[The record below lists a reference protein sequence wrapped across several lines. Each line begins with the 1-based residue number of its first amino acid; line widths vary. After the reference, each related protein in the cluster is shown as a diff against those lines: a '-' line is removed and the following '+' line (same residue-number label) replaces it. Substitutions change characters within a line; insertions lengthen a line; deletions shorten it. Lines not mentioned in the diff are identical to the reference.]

1 MWQAQNVRAVQLLR
15 GGAITS
21 AAAADAADAD
31 ARRDAP
37 RVATLLAP
45 VAADETAEG
54 AARYERQ
61 SEP

>member
-1 MWQAQNVRAVQLLR
+1 MLR

-21 AAAADAADAD
+21 AAAADAADAE

-37 RVATLLAP
+37 RVASLLAP
-45 VAADETAEG
+45 VAADESAEG